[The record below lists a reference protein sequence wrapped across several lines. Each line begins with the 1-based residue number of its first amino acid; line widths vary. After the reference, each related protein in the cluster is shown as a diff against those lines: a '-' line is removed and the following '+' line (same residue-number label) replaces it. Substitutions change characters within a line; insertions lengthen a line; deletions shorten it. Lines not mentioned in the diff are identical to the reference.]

1 MISPYAKL
9 NLIRNPFGELT
20 RNERAALA
28 VVDCREWVATLSQ
41 SNTAVQFLGPC
52 GHGKTTHLLALA
64 QALAESIPESIPES
78 FALGADVY
86 MPPSGPRPKI
96 PRTRPLFIDE
106 AQRLGW
112 WERRQVFAA
121 GGPLVLGSHEDL
133 RPALERA
140 GIRVVTVDVADGT
153 TAERIMEI
161 ANRRVEAS
169 RLDAG
174 PVPRIELPQAIE
186 LRRQHGCDI
195 RRIEDDLYRHFQQL
209 AEGMT
214 PWQPVRSGSS

>member
-1 MISPYAKL
+1 VISPYAKL

-28 VVDCREWVATLSQ
+28 VVDCREWVAILSQ

-64 QALAESIPESIPES
+64 QALLESIPESSPES
-78 FALGADVY
+78 FLRAAYVY
-86 MPPSGPRPKI
+86 LPPSGPRPKI

-112 WERRQVFAA
+112 WERRQVFTA

-140 GIRVVTVDVADGT
+140 GMRVVTVEVANGT
-153 TAERIMEI
+153 TPERLVEI

-214 PWQPVRSGSS
+214 PWQPVRSESS

>member
-41 SNTAVQFLGPC
+41 PNTAVQFLGPC

-64 QALAESIPESIPES
+64 QALAQSFPES
-78 FALGADVY
+78 FPQADYVY
-86 MPPSGPRPKI
+86 LPPSGTRPKI
-96 PRTRPLFIDE
+96 ARTRPLLIDE

-112 WERRQVFAA
+112 WQRRQVFAA

-140 GIRVVTVDVADGT
+140 GLRVVTVDVADGT
-153 TAERIMEI
+153 TPERLVEI

-186 LRRQHGCDI
+186 LRRQHGCDV

-209 AEGMT
+209 AKGMT
-214 PWQPVRSGSS
+214 PWQPVRSESS